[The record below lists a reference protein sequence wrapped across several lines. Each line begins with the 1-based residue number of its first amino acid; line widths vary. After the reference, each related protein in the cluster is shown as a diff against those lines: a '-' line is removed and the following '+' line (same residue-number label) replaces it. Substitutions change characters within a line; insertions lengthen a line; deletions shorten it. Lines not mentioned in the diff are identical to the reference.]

1 MTTIWIHEDLY
12 RRCFIVKREPSFLH
26 IPIFNIKTGDIDL
39 NISHGIEISI
49 PTWDWI
55 QQKDGITWAKYN
67 GLVYDITDLSGS
79 DEKTEKSILKQEGP
93 A

>member
-1 MTTIWIHEDLY
+1 
-12 RRCFIVKREPSFLH
+12 
-26 IPIFNIKTGDIDL
+26 L